1 MTSELNRTVSENTV
15 NGLEL
20 ALASTAVAT
29 AKAQNFHWN
38 VTGMA
43 FAPLHALFEEIYAE
57 HFEAQDTF
65 AERIRMLGRTVDGR
79 QSEHLKKSIIA
90 ETDGAKKFEKMLL
103 ELALDQERLSALL
116 LQLAS
121 VAEEEGDPVTN
132 GLAVDR
138 AHIHDTFAWKLRAH
152 MADALIYHGGEAVLR
167 KTITEITRLLKPG
180 GIYQGTMLSKRR
192 FDYGVGNEI
201 SRNT

>member
-1 MTSELNRTVSENTV
+1 MTSGLNRTVSENTV
-15 NGLEL
+15 NALEQ

-43 FAPLHALFEEIYAE
+43 FVPLHALFEEIFAE

-79 QSEHLKKSIIA
+79 QSEQLKKSVLVEA
-90 ETDGAKKFEKMLL
+90 DGAKKPEEMLL
-103 ELALDQERLSALL
+103 DLASDQERLSSLL

-121 VAEEEGDPVTN
+121 VADEEGDAVTN
-132 GLAVDR
+132 DLAIER

-152 MADALIYHGGEAVLR
+152 LA
-167 KTITEITRLLKPG
+167 
-180 GIYQGTMLSKRR
+180 
-192 FDYGVGNEI
+192 
-201 SRNT
+201 

>member
-1 MTSELNRTVSENTV
+1 MTPELNRTVSDNTV

-65 AERIRMLGRTVDGR
+65 AERIRMLGRSVDGR
-79 QSEHLKKSIIA
+79 QSEQGGRFA
-90 ETDGAKKFEKMLL
+90 
-103 ELALDQERLSALL
+103 
-116 LQLAS
+116 QLAS
-121 VAEEEGDPVTN
+121 E
-132 GLAVDR
+132 R
-138 AHIHDTFAWKLRAH
+138 MKRTFNSEWL
-152 MADALIYHGGEAVLR
+152 E
-167 KTITEITRLLKPG
+167 P
-180 GIYQGTMLSKRR
+180 
-192 FDYGVGNEI
+192 
-201 SRNT
+201 

>member
-1 MTSELNRTVSENTV
+1 MNSELNRTVLDNTV

-43 FAPLHALFEEIYAE
+43 FVQLHALFEEIYAE

-65 AERIRMLGRTVDGR
+65 AERIRMLGHAVDGR
-79 QSEHLKKSIIA
+79 QSQHLEKSVLA
-90 ETDGAKKFEKMLL
+90 EADGAKNPEEMLL
-103 ELALDQERLSALL
+103 DLASDQERLSALL

-121 VAEEEGDPVTN
+121 AADEEGDAVTN
-132 GLAVDR
+132 DLAIER

-152 MADALIYHGGEAVLR
+152 LA
-167 KTITEITRLLKPG
+167 
-180 GIYQGTMLSKRR
+180 
-192 FDYGVGNEI
+192 
-201 SRNT
+201 

>member
-1 MTSELNRTVSENTV
+1 MTSELNTIVSDNTV

-43 FAPLHALFEEIYAE
+43 FGPLHALFEEIYAE

-65 AERIRMLGRTVDGR
+65 AERIRMLGRNVDGR
-79 QSEHLKKSIIA
+79 QSEHLKKSVLV
-90 ETDGAKKFEKMLL
+90 EVGGAKSPEEMLQ
-103 ELALDQERLSALL
+103 ELASDQERLSALSL
-116 LQLAS
+116 KLAS
-121 VAEEEGDPVTN
+121 VADEQEDAVTN
-132 GLAVDR
+132 GLAIER

-152 MADALIYHGGEAVLR
+152 LA
-167 KTITEITRLLKPG
+167 
-180 GIYQGTMLSKRR
+180 
-192 FDYGVGNEI
+192 
-201 SRNT
+201 